1 MYLLEPMFQR
11 KVFIFM
17 SCILMNNKDWFDLM
31 VLDAFLLLLL
41 LSWQR
46 RWMPVGDCG
55 TLENP
60 KTWTSPPTST
70 WRPTP
75 PRAAGRGEARPP
87 DCPSSARP
95 TPVCKVQFIVH
106 QRRTQYRS
114 VGLLLIVFISP
125 CDNRGIYVRSEKLIC
140 ARAAAE
146 RAAKSSW
153 CWSR

>member
-41 LSWQR
+41 SWQR

-60 KTWTSPPTST
+60 KTWPSPPTST
-70 WRPTP
+70 WQPTP

-114 VGLLLIVFISP
+114 VGLLLIIFTYCYLFSLEHTHCTLVHVSLMMMWGLMFS
-125 CDNRGIYVRSEKLIC
+125 DVGLTY
-140 ARAAAE
+140 
-146 RAAKSSW
+146 
-153 CWSR
+153 

>member
-46 RWMPVGDCG
+46 RWMPVEDCG

-60 KTWTSPPTST
+60 KTWPSPPTST

-87 DCPSSARP
+87 DCPSSASP

-114 VGLLLIVFISP
+114 CGVAV
-125 CDNRGIYVRSEKLIC
+125 NRFY
-140 ARAAAE
+140 
-146 RAAKSSW
+146 KSLWQQRDLCQKWEVDLRPRGSW
-153 CWSR
+153 TGGQK